1 MKHPAKWRETADP
14 FGLNYHDFELLE
26 ILGYPHAGNDVFH
39 VKGLYQGK
47 EVTSFI
53 KIARSRYSGID
64 NEIRIMKQIDC
75 PYAPQLI
82 DYGLEKPEFIVTLE
96 KEGERLSTIV
106 SDNSEMES
114 LSYMR
119 EYGEML
125 AQIHSWNIN
134 TDRWPDR
141 KFHHQ
146 PVDELLEKL
155 QLSHLKTFFA
165 DEPREGKEC
174 FCHGDFHYANIL
186 WEDHHINAILDFE
199 LAGMGNRDFDIAWAL
214 FRRPGQRFMKT
225 DDEIEEFLAG
235 YGSRAEYDRQSIRYY
250 MAQCY
255 VYFLE
260 FSKDEEYSSY
270 IRRWLELNT

>member
-114 LSYMR
+114 LSFMR
-119 EYGEML
+119 EYGETL
-125 AQIHSWNIN
+125 AQIHSWNVN
-134 TDRWPDR
+134 TDKWPDR
-141 KFHHQ
+141 KFHHE
-146 PVDELLEKL
+146 PGEELLEKL
-155 QLSHLKTFFA
+155 ELSHLKAFFA
-165 DEPREGKEC
+165 DRPREGKEC

-199 LAGMGNRDFDIAWAL
+199 LAGRGNRDFDIAWAL

-225 DDEIEEFLAG
+225 DAEIEEFLAG

>member
-1 MKHPAKWRETADP
+1 MKHPEKWRETADP
-14 FGLNYHDFELLE
+14 FSLKYHDFQLLE

-39 VKGLYQGK
+39 VRGLYKDK
-47 EVTSFI
+47 EVTAFI
-53 KIARSRYSGID
+53 KIARSRFSGID
-64 NEIRIMKQIDC
+64 NEIRIMKQISC
-75 PYAPQLI
+75 PVAPEVI
-82 DYGLEKPEFIVTLE
+82 DYGLDKPEFIVTLE

-106 SDNSEMES
+106 GDNSEVES

-119 EYGEML
+119 EYGETL

-146 PVDELLEKL
+146 PGEELLKKL
-155 QLSHLKTFFA
+155 QLSHLKAFFA
-165 DEPREGKEC
+165 DKPKKGVKC

-186 WEDHHINAILDFE
+186 WKDHHINAILDFE
-199 LAGMGNRDFDIAWAL
+199 LAGRGNRDFDIAWAL
-214 FRRPGQRFMKT
+214 FRRSGQRFMKT
-225 DDEIEEFLAG
+225 DTEIEEFLAG

>member
-1 MKHPAKWRETADP
+1 
-14 FGLNYHDFELLE
+14 
-26 ILGYPHAGNDVFH
+26 
-39 VKGLYQGK
+39 
-47 EVTSFI
+47 
-53 KIARSRYSGID
+53 
-64 NEIRIMKQIDC
+64 
-75 PYAPQLI
+75 
-82 DYGLEKPEFIVTLE
+82 
-96 KEGERLSTIV
+96 
-106 SDNSEMES
+106 MES

-119 EYGEML
+119 EYGETL

-146 PVDELLEKL
+146 PGEELLKKL
-155 QLSHLKTFFA
+155 QLSHLKAFFA
-165 DEPREGKEC
+165 DKPEEGVKC

-186 WEDHHINAILDFE
+186 WKDHHINAILDFE
-199 LAGMGNRDFDIAWAL
+199 LAGRGNRDFDIAWAL

-225 DDEIEEFLAG
+225 DAELEEFLAG